1 MERGIRAGGRSV
13 FVTGGIMACV
23 VGFRVSSSTRIAQSQ
38 AGTDKINKS
47 SFGGHLFNI
56 AILL

>member
-1 MERGIRAGGRSV
+1 
-13 FVTGGIMACV
+13 MACV